1 MKDFNDYKDASNLKR
16 EAGTYIDDAPM
27 YLFNQGVNYEA
38 YRMLG
43 AHKGK
48 SFADKDG
55 YLFAVW
61 APHAKSVSVVCDGNG
76 WDRNKGR
83 MYKHMNSGIWEAFI
97 EGVEPGQCYKYSIE
111 TFRGDIILKADP
123 YAFHSEVRPNNA
135 SVTADLTY
143 EWGDD
148 AWIEKRTKTP
158 PYSAPINIYEMHFAS
173 WKTHEDG
180 TFLTYREMAD
190 ELIPY
195 VKKMGYTHIEVMPLS
210 EYPFDGSWGYQVTGY
225 YSANSRF
232 GCPTDLKYFIDKC
245 HESGIGVIMD
255 WVPAHFPRD
264 AYALAQ
270 FDGECL
276 YEHPDSRRGEHKEWG
291 TLVFDWTKTEI
302 WSFLISNALFWLM
315 EYHFDGLRVDAV
327 SSMLYLD
334 YNRNDGEWL
343 PNKYGGKENLEA
355 IEFLQKLNM
364 AVFERLPNVMMIAEE
379 STAWGGV
386 TAPAHEGGLG
396 FNFKW
401 NMGWMHDIL
410 DYMQCDPYFRKGNH
424 NKLTFPMMYAFA
436 ENYILALSHDEVVHG
451 KRSLIDKMWGTYE
464 EKFSELRLLYAFMY
478 SHPGKKLLFMGGEFG
493 QFVEWRFAEQLDWM
507 LDEYE
512 LHRCMAKFT
521 SDLGHF
527 YQEHKSFFEIEREL
541 GGDWKGFKWLKA
553 SDADNSILSYLRISE
568 DQKEEI
574 MVVLNFTPISHTIYT
589 IGVPEEGD
597 YTVVLNSNDKKY
609 GGDGVGTKVYHTK
622 KIPSDGFE
630 YSVDITV
637 PPLTALYLKKSPLT
651 AKAKKTKTVVGKT
664 ESAANTDKTAAA
676 AKKPAAKKT
685 AAKKPAAKKTTAKST
700 AKKAVTDKTDKS

>member
-1 MKDFNDYKDASNLKR
+1 MDIIDIYKNGKNRD
-16 EAGTYIDDAPM
+16 AGTYIDDAPM
-27 YLFNQGVNYEA
+27 YLFNQGVNYES

-43 AHKGK
+43 AHRGK
-48 SFADKDG
+48 SFDGKDG

-83 MYKHMNSGIWEAFI
+83 MYKHMNFGIWEVFL
-97 EGVEPGQCYKYSIE
+97 EGIEPGQCYKYSIE
-111 TFRGDIILKADP
+111 TFRGDILLKADP
-123 YAFHSEVRPNNA
+123 FAFWSEVRPANA
-135 SVTADLTY
+135 SITTDINY
-143 EWGDD
+143 EWNDGE
-148 AWIEKRTKTP
+148 WMEKRAKTP
-158 PYSAPINIYEMHFAS
+158 PYDAPVNIYEMHFAS
-173 WKTHEDG
+173 WKTHDDG

-195 VKKMGYTHIEVMPLS
+195 IKKMGYTHIEVMPLT
-210 EYPFDGSWGYQVTGY
+210 EFPFDGSWGYQVTGY

-232 GCPTDLKYFIDKC
+232 GRPEDLRYFIDRC
-245 HESGIGVIMD
+245 HQNGIGIIMD

-264 AYALAQ
+264 DYALAK
-270 FDGECL
+270 FDGDCL
-276 YEHPDSRRGEHKEWG
+276 FEHPDSRRGEHKEWG

-302 WSFLISNALFWLM
+302 WSFLISNALYWLT

-401 NMGWMHDIL
+401 NMGWMHDVL

-464 EKFSELRLLYAFMY
+464 EKFAELRLLFAFMY

-493 QFVEWRFAEQLDWM
+493 QFVEWRFAEQLDWN
-507 LDEYE
+507 LEEYE
-512 LHRCMAKFT
+512 THRKMWDYSAALC
-521 SDLGHF
+521 HF
-527 YQEHKSFFEIEREL
+527 YKEHPAFYEIEREN
-541 GGDWKGFKWLKA
+541 GGEWKGFRWLNA
-553 SDADNSILSYLRISE
+553 QDGENSILSYMRFSKDEKDAIA
-568 DQKEEI
+568 
-574 MVVLNFTPISHTIYT
+574 VVINFTPVAHKLYT
-589 IGVPEEGD
+589 VGVPTNGT
-597 YTVVLNSNDKKY
+597 YTVVLDSNDEKF
-609 GGDGVGTKVYHTK
+609 GGDGSDKKKSYRAK
-622 KIPSDGFE
+622 KIPRGEFD
-630 YSVDITV
+630 YSIDIEV
-637 PPLTALYLKKSPLT
+637 PPLTALYLKR
-651 AKAKKTKTVVGKT
+651 
-664 ESAANTDKTAAA
+664 SA
-676 AKKPAAKKT
+676 PARRTKKT
-685 AAKKPAAKKTTAKST
+685 AQTVGSKTGKTAKT
-700 AKKAVTDKTDKS
+700 EK

>member
-1 MKDFNDYKDASNLKR
+1 MFQRKVKYTIAENIFKGRQDMDIISIYKNGKNRD
-16 EAGTYIDDAPM
+16 AGTYIDDAPM
-27 YLFNQGVNYEA
+27 YLFNQGVNYES

-43 AHKGK
+43 AHRGT
-48 SFADKDG
+48 SFEGKDG

-83 MYKHMNSGIWEAFI
+83 MYKHMNSGIWEVFLEDI
-97 EGVEPGQCYKYSIE
+97 TPGQCYKYSIE

-123 YAFHSEVRPNNA
+123 FAFQSEVRPNNA
-135 SVTADLTY
+135 SITTDIEY
-143 EWGDD
+143 EWNDSE
-148 AWIEKRTKTP
+148 WIDKRSKTP
-158 PYSAPINIYEMHFAS
+158 PYDAPVNIYEMHFGS
-173 WKTHEDG
+173 WKTHDDG

-195 VKKMGYTHIEVMPLS
+195 VKKMGYTHIEVMPLT
-210 EYPFDGSWGYQVTGY
+210 EFPFDGSWGYQVTGY

-232 GCPTDLKYFIDKC
+232 GKPEDLKYFIDEC
-245 HESGIGVIMD
+245 HKNGIGVIMD

-264 AYALAQ
+264 DFALAK

-276 YEHPDSRRGEHKEWG
+276 FEHPDSRRGEHKEWG
-291 TLVFDWTKTEI
+291 TLVFDWTKTEV
-302 WSFLISNALFWLM
+302 WSFLISNALFWLT

-401 NMGWMHDIL
+401 NMGWMHDVL

-451 KRSLIDKMWGTYE
+451 KRSLIDKMWGSYE
-464 EKFSELRLLYAFMY
+464 EKFAELKLLYAFMY

-493 QFVEWRFAEQLDWM
+493 QFVEWRFAEQLDWN
-507 LDEYE
+507 LEEYE
-512 LHRCMAKFT
+512 THRKMWDYSAALGKFYKE
-521 SDLGHF
+521 HPAF
-527 YQEHKSFFEIEREL
+527 YEIERET
-541 GGDWKGFKWLKA
+541 GGDWKGFRWLNA
-553 SDADNSILSYLRISE
+553 QDGDNSILSYMRFSKDEKDAIA
-568 DQKEEI
+568 
-574 MVVLNFTPISHTIYT
+574 VVLNFTPVDHPVYT
-589 IGVPEEGD
+589 VGVPSNGT
-597 YTVVLNSNDKKY
+597 YTVVFDSNDEQF
-609 GGDGVGTKVYHTK
+609 GGDGSDKKKVYRAK
-622 KIPSDGFE
+622 KIPFGDFA
-630 YSVDITV
+630 YSIDIEV
-637 PPLTALYLKKSPLT
+637 PPLTALYLKRTAPTKRTKKADNVVGSAKKSP
-651 AKAKKTKTVVGKT
+651 AKKAAAKKTKSEK
-664 ESAANTDKTAAA
+664 
-676 AKKPAAKKT
+676 
-685 AAKKPAAKKTTAKST
+685 
-700 AKKAVTDKTDKS
+700 

>member
-1 MKDFNDYKDASNLKR
+1 MNDFDIYKNGKKR
-16 EAGTYIDDAPM
+16 DAGTYIDDAPM
-27 YLFNQGVNYEA
+27 YLFNQGVNYES

-43 AHKGK
+43 AHRGK
-48 SFADKDG
+48 SFSGKDG

-83 MYKHMNSGIWEAFI
+83 MYKHMDFGIWEVFL
-97 EGVEPGQCYKYSIE
+97 EGIEPGQCYKYSIE
-111 TFRGDIILKADP
+111 TFRGDIFLKSDP
-123 YAFHSEVRPNNA
+123 YAFYSEVRPANA
-135 SVTADLTY
+135 SITTELDY
-143 EWGDD
+143 EWNDKK
-148 AWIEKRTKTP
+148 WIDKRTKTE
-158 PYSAPINIYEMHFAS
+158 PYDKPINIYEMHFSS

-180 TFLTYREMAD
+180 SYLTYTEMAD

-210 EYPFDGSWGYQVTGY
+210 EYPFDASWGYQVTGY

-232 GCPTDLKYFIDKC
+232 GRPEELKYFIDKC
-245 HESGIGVIMD
+245 HQNDIGVIMD
-255 WVPAHFPRD
+255 WVPAHFPKD
-264 AYALAQ
+264 GFALAK

-276 YEHPDSRRGEHKEWG
+276 FEHPDSRRGEHKEWG

-302 WSFLISNALFWLM
+302 WSFLISNALFWLQ
-315 EYHFDGLRVDAV
+315 EFHFDGLRVDAV

-386 TAPAHEGGLG
+386 TSPVNKGGLG

-401 NMGWMHDIL
+401 NMGWMHDVL

-424 NKLTFPMMYAFA
+424 YKLTFPMMYAFA

-464 EKFSELRLLYAFMY
+464 EKFSELRLLYAYMY

-493 QFVEWRFAEQLDWM
+493 QFIEWRFAEQLDWG
-507 LDEYE
+507 LEEYDNHKKMWE
-512 LHRCMAKFT
+512 YSTA
-521 SDLGHF
+521 LGHF
-527 YQEHKSFFEIEREL
+527 YQEHPAFFEIEREL
-541 GGDWKGFKWLKA
+541 SGGEWEGFKWLKA
-553 SDADNSILSYLRISE
+553 QDCENSVLAYLRLSK
-568 DQKEEI
+568 DKKDEI
-574 MVVLNFTPISHTIYT
+574 LVAINFTPIDHAIYT
-589 IGVPEEGD
+589 IGVPENGD
-597 YTVVLNSNDKKY
+597 YKVVLNSNDKKF
-609 GGDGVGTKVYHTK
+609 GGDGSGSKTYHAK
-622 KIPSDGFE
+622 KIPCDEFD
-630 YSVDITV
+630 YSIDITL
-637 PPLTALYLKKSPLT
+637 PALTALYIQKLLPTKKVKKEKVVGLVKKQTSEIKT
-651 AKAKKTKTVVGKT
+651 IENKTKALAET
-664 ESAANTDKTAAA
+664 E
-676 AKKPAAKKT
+676 
-685 AAKKPAAKKTTAKST
+685 KSE
-700 AKKAVTDKTDKS
+700 K

>member
-1 MKDFNDYKDASNLKR
+1 MDIIDIYKNGKSRD
-16 EAGTYIDDAPM
+16 AGTYIDDAPM
-27 YLFNQGVNYEA
+27 YLFNQGVNYES

-43 AHKGK
+43 AHRGK
-48 SFADKDG
+48 SFDGKDG

-83 MYKHMNSGIWEAFI
+83 MYKHMNFGIWEVFL
-97 EGVEPGQCYKYSIE
+97 EGIEPGQCYKYSIE

-123 YAFHSEVRPNNA
+123 FAFYSEVRPANA
-135 SVTADLTY
+135 SITTDIEYDWQDA
-143 EWGDD
+143 EWLDRR
-148 AWIEKRTKTP
+148 AKTP
-158 PYSAPINIYEMHFAS
+158 PYDAPINIYEMHFAS
-173 WKTHEDG
+173 WKTHDDG
-180 TFLTYREMAD
+180 TFLSYREMAD

-195 VKKMGYTHIEVMPLS
+195 IKKMGYTHIEVMPLT
-210 EYPFDGSWGYQVTGY
+210 EFPFDGSWGYQVTGY

-232 GCPTDLKYFIDKC
+232 GRPEDLRYFIDQC
-245 HESGIGVIMD
+245 HQNGIGVIMD

-264 AYALAQ
+264 DYALAK
-270 FDGECL
+270 FDGDCL
-276 YEHPDSRRGEHKEWG
+276 FEHPDSRRGEHKEWG

-302 WSFLISNALFWLM
+302 WSFLISNALFWLT

-401 NMGWMHDIL
+401 NMGWMHDVL
-410 DYMQCDPYFRKGNH
+410 DYMQCDPYFRPGNH

-464 EKFSELRLLYAFMY
+464 EKFAELRLLFAFMY

-493 QFVEWRFAEQLDWM
+493 QFVEWRFAEQLDWN
-507 LDEYE
+507 LEEYE
-512 LHRCMAKFT
+512 THRKMWDYSAA
-521 SDLGHF
+521 LGHF
-527 YQEHKSFFEIEREL
+527 YKEHPAFYEIERES
-541 GGDWKGFKWLKA
+541 GDWKGFKWLNA
-553 SDADNSILSYLRISE
+553 QDSANSVLSYMRFSKDEKDAIA
-568 DQKEEI
+568 
-574 MVVLNFTPISHTIYT
+574 VVLNFTPVAHKIYT
-589 IGVPEEGD
+589 VGVPTSGT
-597 YTVVLNSNDKKY
+597 YTVVLNSNDEKF
-609 GGDGVGTKVYHTK
+609 GGDGSGKKKSYRAK
-622 KIPSDGFE
+622 KIPCGDYD
-630 YSVDITV
+630 YSIDVEL
-637 PPLTALYLKKSPLT
+637 PPLTALYLKRSAPVRRK
-651 AKAKKTKTVVGKT
+651 KKTDNVVG
-664 ESAANTDKTAAA
+664 
-676 AKKPAAKKT
+676 KKPAAKT
-685 AAKKPAAKKTTAKST
+685 KSE
-700 AKKAVTDKTDKS
+700 K

>member
-1 MKDFNDYKDASNLKR
+1 MQEIQAMRDFNDYKNSKEVKR
-16 EAGTYIDDAPM
+16 DAGTYIDDAPM

-43 AHKGK
+43 AHKGT
-48 SFADKDG
+48 SFSGKDG

-61 APHAKSVSVVCDGNG
+61 APHAKSVSVVCDQNG

-83 MYKHMNSGIWEAFI
+83 MYKHMNSGIWEVFI
-97 EGVEPGQCYKYSIE
+97 EGVEVGQCYKYSIE

-123 YAFHSEVRPNNA
+123 YAFHSEVRPKNA
-135 SVTADLTY
+135 SMTADLTY
-143 EWGDD
+143 EWGDEK
-148 AWIEKRTKTP
+148 WIEKRAKTP
-158 PYSAPINIYEMHFAS
+158 PYNAPINIYEMHFAS

-180 TFLTYREMAD
+180 TYLTYREMAD

-232 GCPTDLKYFIDKC
+232 GKPTDLKYFIDMC
-245 HESGIGVIMD
+245 HENGIGVIMD
-255 WVPAHFPRD
+255 WVPAHFPKD
-264 AYALAQ
+264 GYALAK

-291 TLVFDWTKTEI
+291 TLVFDWTKTEV

-334 YNRNDGEWL
+334 YNREEGEWL

-386 TAPAHEGGLG
+386 TAPVHEGGLG

-451 KRSLIDKMWGTYE
+451 KRSLIEKMWGTYE
-464 EKFSELRLLYAFMY
+464 EKFSELRLLYSFMY

-493 QFVEWRFAEQLDWM
+493 QFVEWRYAEQLDWM

-512 LHRCMAKFT
+512 LHKKMSKF
-521 SDLGHF
+521 SADLGKF
-527 YQEHKSFFEIEREL
+527 YKENKPFYEIEREH
-541 GGDWKGFKWLKA
+541 GDWKGFKWLKA
-553 SDADNSILSYLRISE
+553 SDADNSVLAYLRLSE

-574 MVVLNFTPISHTIYT
+574 MVVLNFTPVSHAAYT
-589 IGVPEEGD
+589 IGVPDEGD
-597 YTVVLNSNDKKY
+597 YTVVMNSNAKKY
-609 GGDGVGTKVYHTK
+609 GGDGIGTKTYHTK
-622 KIPSDGFE
+622 KIPSDGFD
-630 YSVDITV
+630 YSIDVCL

-651 AKAKKTKTVVGKT
+651 K
-664 ESAANTDKTAAA
+664 A
-676 AKKPAAKKT
+676 AKKPKKIIG
-685 AAKKPAAKKTTAKST
+685 KK
-700 AKKAVTDKTDKS
+700 

>member
-1 MKDFNDYKDASNLKR
+1 MNELDNYNNGKHRD
-16 EAGTYIDDAPM
+16 AGTYIDDAPM
-27 YLFNQGVNYEA
+27 YLFNQGVNYES

-43 AHKGK
+43 AHRGK
-48 SFADKDG
+48 SFDGKEG

-83 MYKHMNSGIWEAFI
+83 MYKHMDFGIWEVFL

-123 YAFHSEVRPNNA
+123 YAFYSEVRPSNA
-135 SVTADLTY
+135 SITADISY
-143 EWGDD
+143 EWNDR
-148 AWIEKRTKTP
+148 AWIEHRTKTP
-158 PYSAPINIYEMHFAS
+158 PYDQPVSIYEMHFAS
-173 WKTHEDG
+173 WKTHDDG
-180 TFLTYREMAD
+180 TFLTYSEMAD

-195 VKKMGYTHIEVMPLS
+195 VKKMGYTHIEVMPLT
-210 EYPFDGSWGYQVTGY
+210 EFPFDGSWGYQVTGY

-232 GCPTDLKYFIDKC
+232 GKPTELKYFIDKC
-245 HESGIGVIMD
+245 HENNIGVIMD

-270 FDGECL
+270 FDGDCL
-276 YEHPDSRRGEHKEWG
+276 FEHPDSRRGEHKEWG

-302 WSFLISNALFWLM
+302 WSFLISNALFWLS

-401 NMGWMHDIL
+401 NMGWMHDVL
-410 DYMQCDPYFRKGNH
+410 DYMQCDPYFRRGNH
-424 NKLTFPMMYAFA
+424 GKLTFPMMYAFA

-493 QFVEWRFAEQLDWM
+493 QFVEWRFAEQLDWV
-507 LDEYE
+507 LEEYE
-512 LHRCMAKFT
+512 LHRKMWDYSAELGKFYKEHP
-521 SDLGHF
+521 SF
-527 YQEHKSFFEIEREL
+527 YEIEREL
-541 GGDWKGFKWLKA
+541 GGEWKGFKWLNA
-553 SDADNSILSYLRISE
+553 QDAENSILSYMRISK
-568 DQKEEI
+568 DKSDEI
-574 MVVLNFTPISHTIYT
+574 VVVLNFTPVAHPLYT
-589 IGVPEEGD
+589 VGVPENGT
-597 YTVVLNSNDKKY
+597 YTVIFNSNDKKF
-609 GGDGVGTKVYHTK
+609 GGDGSDRKKVYHAK
-622 KIPSDGFE
+622 KIPFGDFE
-630 YSVDITV
+630 YSIDITV
-637 PPLTALYLKKSPLT
+637 PPLTALYLKKSAPVKRT
-651 AKAKKTKTVVGKT
+651 RKTKPVV
-664 ESAANTDKTAAA
+664 AAE
-676 AKKPAAKKT
+676 KKAVE
-685 AAKKPAAKKTTAKST
+685 KKTTAKKT
-700 AKKAVTDKTDKS
+700 AVKDKAAKTEKEK